1 MADVFQLLADPTR
14 RRLVELTASEERSV
28 GELVEA
34 TELSQPAVSKQL
46 RQLREGGLVSVRKS
60 GRKRF
65 YQAETEELQV
75 MVDWLLEYGPRWSD
89 RLDALEDHLDEM

>member
-34 TELSQPAVSKQL
+34 TGRSQPAVSKQL

-60 GRKRF
+60 GRKRL

-89 RLDALEDHLDEM
+89 RLDELEDHLDEM